1 MDKHLNLV
9 GIHAEEPLRLYHL
22 KTLVHHRSRV
32 DGYLGSHVPRGVLE
46 GVGSL
51 HVCHLLQRELAE
63 GTSRSREQ
71 DFLYL
76 VVTLTHQALED
87 GRVLAVNGKD
97 VYVILC
103 GKAAY
108 QFASHY
114 ERLLVGKTDGL
125 AGADGMDGRRKTGIS
140 HHRREHHVHGSGLNY
155 LVQSLR
161 TCIHL
166 NVGHVSE
173 QRLEVLV
180 IVFVGYYH
188 SGWSEL
194 ACLLGKHLVAVVCRE
209 AIHLIKVA
217 MLFNHIQ
224 GLCADA
230 TGGAKDT
237 YLFLHKYSFYCL

>member
-1 MDKHLNLV
+1 M
-9 GIHAEEPLRLYHL
+9 
-22 KTLVHHRSRV
+22 
-32 DGYLGSHVPRGVLE
+32 LE

-51 HVCHLLQRELAE
+51 HVSHLLQRELAE

-76 VVTLTHQALED
+76 VVALAHQALED
-87 GRVLAVNGKD
+87 GRVFAVNGKD

-108 QFASHY
+108 QFASHD
-114 ERLLVGKTDGL
+114 ERLLVGKADGL
-125 AGADGMDGRRKTGIS
+125 AGTDGMDGRRKAGIS
-140 HHRREHHVHGSGLNY
+140 HHRREHHVHGSSLNN

-161 TCIHL
+161 SCIHL

-180 IVFVGYYH
+180 IVLIGYND
-188 SGWSEL
+188 SGRSEL
-194 ACLLGKHLVAVVCRE
+194 ACLLGKHFVAVVCRE

-217 MLFNHIQ
+217 MLFYNIQ
-224 GLCADA
+224 GLCADT